1 MNRPLE
7 RRNNL
12 RTHLRKASAVSIGL
26 SIGVY
31 VAFVVILWDMWDSE
45 SIMAVAVGSAFGVIV
60 GARKLVDPLRFASY
74 VGNKTLPIDGE
85 ETLDRLKPYWPQFP
99 KALPWAWALLATA
112 LIGIAMFLRQS
123 EAVVLPTG
131 LKLVRGL
138 FVGFA
143 PTATLCPGLFYLYVL
158 WKWREDSA
166 SSR

>member
-7 RRNNL
+7 GIDNL
-12 RTHLRKASAVSIGL
+12 RTHLRKASVVSIGL

-31 VAFVVILWDMWDSE
+31 AALVVILWDMWDSE
-45 SIMAVAVGSAFGVIV
+45 SIMAIAVGSAFGVIV
-60 GARKLVDPLRFASY
+60 GARKLVDPLRFAPY
-74 VGNKTLPIDGE
+74 VGNEAVPIDGE
-85 ETLDRLKPYWPQFP
+85 ETLDRLKPYWRQFP
-99 KALPWAWALLATA
+99 KALPWAWAFLATA
-112 LIGIAMFLRQS
+112 LIGFAILLRQS
-123 EAVVLPTG
+123 EAVLSPTG

-158 WKWREDSA
+158 SKWREVSV